1 MMFLWIAFIL
11 ATTIVIPLII
21 CYALILAKLKPAND
35 SSENLALPATSQEN
49 NENIAKQR
57 RMKKKMEM
65 LEKIKE
71 EKINAY
77 YDRKKRKTR
86 DS

>member
-1 MMFLWIAFIL
+1 MFLWIDFIL
-11 ATTIVIPLII
+11 ATTIVIILII

-35 SSENLALPATSQEN
+35 SSENLALPPASQEN
-49 NENIAKQR
+49 NGNLAKQR
-57 RMKKKMEM
+57 RMKMKMEM

-71 EKINAY
+71 EKVKAY

>member
-1 MMFLWIAFIL
+1 
-11 ATTIVIPLII
+11 
-21 CYALILAKLKPAND
+21 
-35 SSENLALPATSQEN
+35 
-49 NENIAKQR
+49 
-57 RMKKKMEM
+57 MEM

-71 EKINAY
+71 EKIKAY

>member
-1 MMFLWIAFIL
+1 MMFLWIDFIL
-11 ATTIVIPLII
+11 ATTIVITLII
-21 CYALILAKLKPAND
+21 CYALILAKLKRAND
-35 SSENLALPATSQEN
+35 SSENLALPPTSQEN

-57 RMKKKMEM
+57 RMKMKMEM

-71 EKINAY
+71 EKIKAY

>member
-1 MMFLWIAFIL
+1 MIFLWIDFIL
-11 ATTIVIPLII
+11 TTTIVITLII

-35 SSENLALPATSQEN
+35 SSENLALPPTSQQN
-49 NENIAKQR
+49 NENIAQQR
-57 RMKKKMEM
+57 RKKMKMEM

>member
-1 MMFLWIAFIL
+1 MMFLGIDFVL
-11 ATTIVIPLII
+11 ATTIVITLII

-35 SSENLALPATSQEN
+35 SSENLALPPTSQEN
-49 NENIAKQR
+49 NENKAKQR
-57 RMKKKMEM
+57 SMKMKMEM

>member
-1 MMFLWIAFIL
+1 MFLGIDFIL
-11 ATTIVIPLII
+11 ATTIVITLII

-35 SSENLALPATSQEN
+35 SSENLALPPTSQEN

-57 RMKKKMEM
+57 RMKMKMEM